1 MTKIIHNI
9 DIEQNSQENNADV
22 IIVNN
27 EEFTFKASGLTR
39 RVFANADKTKV
50 VKVLVKDRSVEYN
63 QEEIEAWENA
73 SEEVKLEMA
82 STKILSNGYIEQ
94 EFLHTLDDPTT
105 EEWLGRFMTQK
116 EIRFAKS
123 CRNDVGFDEEGNLK
137 CFDLHEY
144 KKY

>member
-1 MTKIIHNI
+1 MNIIYNI
-9 DIEQNSQENNADV
+9 NHEQYSQENDADV
-22 IIVNN
+22 IIVNG
-27 EEFTFKASGLTR
+27 EAFTFKATGLTR

-50 VKVLVKDRSVEYN
+50 IKVPVKLDTFHYN
-63 QEEIEAWENA
+63 DEEIKCWEKA

-82 STKILSNGYIEQ
+82 STKILENGYIEQ

-105 EEWLGRFMTQK
+105 EEWLGRHLKQK

-123 CRNDVGFDEEGNLK
+123 CRNDVGFDEAGNLK

-144 KKY
+144 KLY